1 MNKKILIIDDSKTSL
16 LLFESV
22 FSGTGIDVFSE
33 IDSNVAIQKIK
44 SIQPDLIVL
53 DLMMPDIDGFHLLE
67 IIKKDQDIC
76 NIPVIILSAIHE
88 SNSIKKALQSG
99 ADKYIKKPMNVNEVL
114 TAVNDLLG
122 S

>member
-88 SNSIKKALQSG
+88 NNSIKKALQSG

>member
-22 FSGTGIDVFSE
+22 FLGTGIEVYSE
-33 IDSNVAIQKIK
+33 IDSREALQKIK
-44 SIQPDLIVL
+44 STRPDLIVL

-67 IIKKDQDIC
+67 IIKKDHDVS

-88 SNSIKKALQSG
+88 NNSIKKALQSG

-114 TAVNDLLG
+114 IAVNDLLG